1 MTNQPETRELDAQ
14 TAVSR
19 RSLIKST
26 AALTAAGVSAT
37 FISQLALAQSSNA
50 QETKMTAEEAANVV
64 RRGYHGFNTADL
76 ALLTEVMDKDFT
88 WETPGNTPIAGLRK
102 GHAEVFPHWGRY
114 GGESNGTFKAELNF
128 VTADAEGNVVG
139 VHHNVGTRN
148 GKQLDVMCCIAFTV
162 KNGKV
167 TSGKEHFFDL
177 HNWDAYWA

>member
-1 MTNQPETRELDAQ
+1 MTNQPKTPKPDPQ

-26 AALTAAGVSAT
+26 AACTAAGASAT

-50 QETKMTAEEAANVV
+50 QESTMTAEEAANVV

-76 ALLTEVMDKDFT
+76 ALLSEVTDKNFT
-88 WETPGNTPIAGLRK
+88 WETPGKTSIAGLRK

-114 GGESNGTFKAELNF
+114 GGESNGTFKAELKF
-128 VTADAEGNVVG
+128 VTADSEGNVVG

-162 KNGKV
+162 KDGKV
-167 TSGKEHFFDL
+167 MSGKEHFFDL
-177 HNWDAYWA
+177 YNWDAYWA